1 MNVLEKILEEIEKA
15 ENEYC
20 HEEHSPMFCMG
31 ACSMAAD
38 VKGIIRSHMD
48 EVPGVQIEEIK
59 KINQEME
66 EYLFE
71 KYNVEGYDEKL
82 DEIFTRYLSICKNV
96 NFSNWI
102 PVSERLPETSKMVL
116 VTVHTSE
123 WISDYH
129 SKWVPEEE
137 KIHYEEKYRT
147 SYGYIDDR
155 GIWICLDETNNEIYC
170 EKEFGTDKGK
180 AYDVVVAWK
189 PLPESYREKN

>member
-1 MNVLEKILEEIEKA
+1 MNVLEKILEEIEEYEKKKCSGESLSAFESGISRGCLEA
-15 ENEYC
+15 E
-20 HEEHSPMFCMG
+20 S
-31 ACSMAAD
+31 
-38 VKGIIRSHMD
+38 IIRSHMD
-48 EVPGVQIEEIK
+48 EVPDTNIG
-59 KINQEME
+59 
-66 EYLFE
+66 
-71 KYNVEGYDEKL
+71 D
-82 DEIFTRYLSICKNV
+82 
-96 NFSNWI
+96 WI